1 MHSFMTTP
9 TSTPKYKSDANNPWA
24 VGVAWA
30 AAALLLVASILA
42 ILQGIAALAGDETL
56 ILIDQGYIYA
66 FNLTT
71 WGWIHIILGIIG
83 VAVAIGVFYAAVW
96 ARALAIVI
104 AVLSIIANFMWLPY
118 TPWWSILIIVLDVL
132 VIWAMANWIG
142 DKN

>member
-1 MHSFMTTP
+1 MTTP
-9 TSTPKYKSDANNPWA
+9 TSTPEYKSDANKPWA

-42 ILQGIAALAGDETL
+42 FLQGIAALAGDETL

-104 AVLSIIANFMWLPY
+104 AVLSIVANFMWLPY

>member
-1 MHSFMTTP
+1 MTTP
-9 TSTPKYKSDANNPWA
+9 TNTPQYKTDDNNPWA

-42 ILQGIAALAGDETL
+42 FLQGIAAVAGDESL
-56 ILIDQGYIYA
+56 VLVDDGYIYA

-83 VAVAIGVFYAAVW
+83 VCIAIGVFYAAVW

-118 TPWWSILIIVLDVL
+118 TPWWSILIIILDVL

-142 DKN
+142 DGNN